1 MSNALIP
8 VITTRGLAAVFNGQ
22 NTGVNAE
29 ITHIALGDH
38 GRTPSKNEV
47 GLVSEKMRIPIAD
60 GERIDEHQIHV
71 TGLADGD
78 KEFWVREI
86 GFILADGTMLAVWSD
101 TDPLAYKSAEV
112 PLLLAFDLA
121 LEALPAGSVEIT
133 STGANLSLAA
143 YTDKFICTAT
153 HSINAQTGVIKNAH
167 WNLTLSEKLRAME

>member
-1 MSNALIP
+1 VSNALIP

-78 KEFWVREI
+78 KEFWVHEI

-121 LEALPAGSVEIT
+121 LEALPADSVIIK

-143 YTDKFICTAT
+143 WGEQLAAVAAANVDNMARHVQLLFRVNDI
-153 HSINAQTGVIKNAH
+153 
-167 WNLTLSEKLRAME
+167 EKG

>member
-78 KEFWVREI
+78 KEFWVHEI

-121 LEALPAGSVEIT
+121 LEALPADSVIIK

-143 YTDKFICTAT
+143 WGEQLAAVAAANVDNMARHVQLLFRVNDI
-153 HSINAQTGVIKNAH
+153 
-167 WNLTLSEKLRAME
+167 EKG

>member
-8 VITTRGLAAVFNGQ
+8 VFTTRGLAAVFNGQ

-47 GLVSEKMRIPIAD
+47 GLISEKMRIPIAD
-60 GERIDEHQIHV
+60 GERIDDHQIHV

-121 LEALPAGSVEIT
+121 LEALPANSVIIK

-143 YTDKFICTAT
+143 WGEHLTAM
-153 HSINAQTGVIKNAH
+153 ATGIIGNMARH
-167 WNLTLSEKLRAME
+167 TELFLRMNEIEKGSK

>member
-1 MSNALIP
+1 M
-8 VITTRGLAAVFNGQ
+8 ITTRGLAAVFNGQ

-29 ITHIALGDH
+29 ITHVALGDH

-121 LEALPAGSVEIT
+121 LEALPADSVIIK

-143 YTDKFICTAT
+143 WG
-153 HSINAQTGVIKNAH
+153 SN
-167 WNLTLSEKLRAME
+167 